1 MEGHWARADEA
12 GALRGMRFLLWA
24 YKFAGRPLFNFML
37 FFAIAYFFLRRG
49 DSRRASFD
57 YLRHVRREY
66 PEALGQG
73 PIWWLSFRQFF
84 AFGQAT
90 LDKYLAWVG
99 LPAPVNMDPEADEL
113 LFNMAPKEIGSLLIG
128 AHFGNIEYSQII
140 ADRHPEVTINVLMHD
155 QHARNFT
162 ALVEGK
168 ESRGQMNLIQVTD
181 IDFTLAL
188 MLREKVQ
195 AGEWVVMAGDRV
207 PVGDSS
213 RVCEP
218 TFFGEPARFPIG
230 PYVLASLLQC
240 PVYLLHCFRLD
251 GDYNIGVEAFADEI
265 SPDRKERFATYEA
278 YAQKFATALER
289 QVIRSP
295 LQWFNFYDF
304 WGSNA
309 KD

>member
-1 MEGHWARADEA
+1 
-12 GALRGMRFLLWA
+12 MRFMLWA
-24 YKFAGRPLFNFML
+24 YKFAGRPFFNFML
-37 FFAIAYFFLRRG
+37 FFAIAYFYLRRG
-49 DSRRASFD
+49 DSRRASQD
-57 YLRHVRREY
+57 YLRHVRRKY
-66 PEALGQG
+66 PDALGRA

-84 AFGQAT
+84 AFGEAT
-90 LDKYLAWVG
+90 LDKYLAWIG
-99 LPAPVNMDPEADEL
+99 MSAPVNMDPEADEL
-113 LFNMAPKEIGSLLIG
+113 LFNMAPKDTGSLLIG

-140 ADRHPEVTINVLMHD
+140 ADRHPEVIINVLMHD

-181 IDFTLAL
+181 IDFALAL
-188 MLREKVQ
+188 TLREKVQ
-195 AGEWVVMAGDRV
+195 AGEWVVMAGDRI

-218 TFFGEPARFPIG
+218 TFFGDPARFPIG

-251 GDYNIGVEAFADEI
+251 GEYNIGVEAFADGI
-265 SPDRKERFATYEA
+265 APDRKERFATYEA

-289 QVIRSP
+289 QVVRSP